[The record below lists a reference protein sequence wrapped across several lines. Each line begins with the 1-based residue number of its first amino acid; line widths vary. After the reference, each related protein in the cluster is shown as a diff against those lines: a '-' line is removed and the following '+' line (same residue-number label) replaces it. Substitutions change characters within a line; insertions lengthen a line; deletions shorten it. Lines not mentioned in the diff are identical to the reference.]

1 MPRADQQHPP
11 APRNQFIKARVST
24 EELRT
29 IEAAARSVGLRPSAY
44 VRGSVLDGARPP
56 RVSSDPPLSPTI
68 ADAEMRTALDATRLD
83 IARVHNNANQLVRLC
98 HRGVVRDAAL
108 AASVDQLAQHCRDL
122 IGLLGGL
129 AR

>member
-1 MPRADQQHPP
+1 MPRADQQHAP
-11 APRNQFIKARVST
+11 APRNQYIKARVST
-24 EELRT
+24 DELRA
-29 IEAAARSVGLRPSAY
+29 IESAARSVGLRPSAY
-44 VRGSVLDGARPP
+44 VRASALDGAMSP
-56 RVSSDPPLSPTI
+56 RVPSRPHFSPTI
-68 ADAEMRTALDATRLD
+68 ADDEMRVALDTTRLA

-108 AASVDQLAQHCRDL
+108 AAAVDQLAQHCRDL